1 MDPRAGRRIALLLI
15 AAPIA
20 GTAVTTFLVMH
31 GPTAPFPSG
40 RTAAG
45 ASVVHVDAP
54 LAEIPCD
61 VLPLKTPDPDE
72 MRSDEQTRPYHLL
85 VRTLDFP
92 SLEPIDVDATRL
104 LVLGAGEGRRVATG
118 EYVFEEVTVGYTSVS
133 LFAPHDPAAP
143 QRPGIDGRPERLAQ
157 RNPISLARHALTTC
171 DLVVVGPEDLAW
183 KGPLRGSV
191 EEGATRRPVP
201 GARVACGSQA
211 TLTDDHGR
219 FEFAAPVSWSDLS
232 KETVV
237 TCAGYKPVAVN
248 PSCLPTSWLRDV
260 VGKGEATFR
269 LQASERGETR
279 AAVPALPALPR

>member
-20 GTAVTTFLVMH
+20 GVAVTTLLVMH

-45 ASVVHVDAP
+45 ALVGHVDAP
-54 LAEIPCD
+54 LAVIACD
-61 VLPLKTPDPDE
+61 ALPVKAPDPDE
-72 MRSDEQTRPYHLL
+72 MRSDEQTRPYHLR

-92 SLEPIDVDATRL
+92 SLEPVDVDPTRL
-104 LVLGAGEGRRVATG
+104 VVLGAGEGRRVGTG
-118 EYVFEEVTVGYTSVS
+118 EYVFEEVAVGYTSVS
-133 LFAPHDPAAP
+133 LLATHDPAVP
-143 QRPGIDGRPERLAQ
+143 RRPGIDGRAERLAV
-157 RNPISLARHALTTC
+157 RNPVSLARHALTTC
-171 DLVVVGPEDLAW
+171 DLVVFGPEDLAW
-183 KGPLRGSV
+183 KGALRGSV

-201 GARVACGSQA
+201 GARVACGSQV

-219 FEFAAPVSWSDLS
+219 FEFAAPVSWADLS

-237 TCAGYKPVAVN
+237 TCAGYKPFALLA
-248 PSCLPTSWLRDV
+248 SCLPTPWLRDV
-260 VGKGEATFR
+260 VGKGEATIL

-279 AAVPALPALPR
+279 AAVPALPR